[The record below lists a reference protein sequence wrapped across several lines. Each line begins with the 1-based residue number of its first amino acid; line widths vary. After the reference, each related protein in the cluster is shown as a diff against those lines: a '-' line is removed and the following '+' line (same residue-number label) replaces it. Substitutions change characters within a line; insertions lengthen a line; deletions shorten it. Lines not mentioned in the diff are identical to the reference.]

1 MNKGI
6 PNIYEI
12 SEVDEPSNRLEFA
25 QGLVSEKN
33 PLSARVAVNRIWEQ
47 IFGFGLVETM
57 EEFGSQGEKP
67 THPELLDWMSNRFV
81 KEYNWKMK
89 PFLKEL
95 VMSATYRQ
103 SSIVTEDKMA
113 KDPNNKWLARMNRTR
128 LSAEQIRDQAL
139 TVSGLLNKNIG
150 GPSVKNADVEISGGW
165 KTIPDYVIQGDSAR
179 YRRSLYTFWKRVNPP
194 MNLISFDS
202 PDRSVCTSRRIR
214 TNTPLQA
221 LNLLNDQ
228 TFFEASQALAE
239 KMIHK
244 KGSLEE
250 QIAFGYL
257 NVMGKEIRNNKLLLL
272 SQLYEESFQH
282 YKENVSMKEFPEIAI
297 DKTGNEK
304 YKLAALSVVANTL
317 LNLDEFI
324 TKG

>member
-1 MNKGI
+1 
-6 PNIYEI
+6 
-12 SEVDEPSNRLEFA
+12 
-25 QGLVSEKN
+25 
-33 PLSARVAVNRIWEQ
+33 
-47 IFGFGLVETM
+47 M

-67 THPELLDWMSNRFV
+67 SHPQLLDWMATRFV
-81 KEYNWKMK
+81 NVHDWKIK

-95 VMSATYRQ
+95 VLSATYRQ
-103 SSIVTEDKMA
+103 SSEINSDQLE
-113 KDPNNKWLARMNRTR
+113 KDPLNKWLSRSNRTR
-128 LSAEQIRDQAL
+128 LSAEQIHDQVL
-139 TVSGLLNKNIG
+139 MVSDLLNKKIG

-165 KTIPDYVIQGDSAR
+165 KTIPDYVIQGDSAK

-194 MNLISFDS
+194 MNLIAFDS

-239 KMIHK
+239 TMFQI
-244 KGSLEE
+244 KGTLSE
-250 QIAFGYL
+250 QITFGYL
-257 NVMGKEIRNNKLLLL
+257 KVMCQEIEANKLIVLNE
-272 SQLYEESFQH
+272 LYEEAFQH
-282 YKENVSMKEFPEIAI
+282 YKENVSIKEFPEITDNI
-297 DKTGNEK
+297 SGDEK
-304 YKLAALSVVANTL
+304 YKLAALSVIANTL